1 MREEARTG
9 LSKIEFKIGT
19 SGYSYWDWR
28 GKFYPVDVK
37 GSDMLS
43 YYKDH
48 FDCVEI
54 NSTYYR
60 ICYPSTFQKML
71 QRVPR
76 HFEFI
81 LKTHRSF
88 THIRKDIEAP
98 TEKFCQ
104 SIEPLLE
111 AEQLRGILAQFP
123 RSFRNSREN
132 FEYLQRAKGHFPGM
146 PLFVEFRHGG
156 WLRQETF
163 RMLEEV
169 GMHYCSVDEP
179 QQEGSLPPELRV
191 VGKLGYIRFHGRDP
205 RAWYDYPYSEDELRG
220 WLDQIKSLKESPEK
234 IYIFFNNGVEARA
247 VENAIAMKELL
258 KRLSEQDDG

>member
-1 MREEARTG
+1 VREKVKMG

-28 GKFYPVDVK
+28 GKFYPADIK

-43 YYKDH
+43 YYSQH

-60 ICYPSTFQKML
+60 ISYPSTFQKML
-71 QRVPR
+71 QRVPGD
-76 HFEFI
+76 FEFI
-81 LKTHRSF
+81 LKAHKSF
-88 THIRKDIEAP
+88 THIRKEIEAP
-98 TEKFCQ
+98 TDRFCK

-111 AEQLRGILAQFP
+111 AGQLKGILAQFP

-132 FEYLQRAKGHFPGM
+132 FEYLQRAKSYFPGM
-146 PLFVEFRHGG
+146 PLFVEFRHSG

-179 QQEGSLPPELRV
+179 QQEGFLPPEFRV

-205 RAWYDYPYSEDELRG
+205 KAWYDYPYSEDELRF
-220 WLDQIKSLKESPEK
+220 WVEEIKSLKSKPEK
-234 IYIFFNNGVEARA
+234 IYIFFNNGVGARA
-247 VENAIAMKELL
+247 VEDAITMKELL
-258 KRLSEQDDG
+258 KRFSEQDGG